1 MTKVSVIGLFC
12 TGREVSD
19 GQSIKTR
26 IITEELEKAL
36 GAQNV
41 HRIDTYGWKKH
52 PVRLFSNS
60 IRAVLQSEN
69 VIFMTDAGGIKIFPW
84 LLLGANLFC
93 RHKLHY
99 VVVGAWLVSYLENQ
113 PLIAAFLRRFDTL
126 FVETTVLK
134 EGLER
139 LGFRNV
145 RLMPNCK
152 PLEILSR
159 EQLAAEQMEPYRFCT
174 FSRVMREKGIEDA
187 IDAVR
192 AVNERF
198 GRTVCT
204 LDIYGQVDESQK
216 EWFDAL
222 QADFTGEIRYRGI
235 VPYAESV
242 DTIKGCHAL
251 LFPTRF
257 YTEGIP
263 GTIIDAYAAGVPV
276 ICARWE
282 SFSDVVDEGITGWGY
297 AFGESGA
304 LTKLV
309 FEAVTEPDLLRNMK
323 ENCLKKANDYLPEQ
337 VMDILLRELS

>member
-36 GAQNV
+36 GAQHV
-41 HRIDTYGWKKH
+41 RRIDTYGWKKH
-52 PVRLFSNS
+52 PVKLFTDSV
-60 IRAVLQSEN
+60 RAVLQSEN
-69 VIFMTDAGGIKIFPW
+69 VVFMTDAGGIKIFPW
-84 LLLGANLFC
+84 LLRGANLFC

-99 VVVGAWLVSYLENQ
+99 VVVGAWLVSYLEKQ
-113 PLIAAFLRRFDTL
+113 PLIAAFLRRFDTI

-152 PLEILSR
+152 PLEILPR
-159 EQLAAEQMEPYRFCT
+159 EQLTAAQTEPYRFCT

-192 AVNERF
+192 AVNQRF

-204 LDIYGQVDESQK
+204 LDIYGHVDDSQK
-216 EWFDAL
+216 DWFDGL
-222 QADFTGEIRYRGI
+222 RADFSEEIHYRGI
-235 VPYAESV
+235 IPYAESV
-242 DTIKGCHAL
+242 DTIKDCHAL

-276 ICARWE
+276 ISARWE

-297 AFGESGA
+297 AFNEPDA

-309 FEAVTEPDLLRNMK
+309 YEAVTAPDTLCHMK

>member
-36 GAQNV
+36 GAQRV
-41 HRIDTYGWKKH
+41 RRVDTYGWKKH
-52 PVRLFSNS
+52 PVKLFADSV
-60 IRAVLQSEN
+60 RAVFQSEN
-69 VIFMTDAGGIKIFPW
+69 VVFMTDAGGIKIFPW
-84 LLLGANLFC
+84 LLRGANLFC

-99 VVVGAWLVSYLENQ
+99 VVVGAWLVSYLEKQ
-113 PLIAAFLRRFDTL
+113 PLIAAFLRRFDAI

-152 PLEILSR
+152 PLEILTR
-159 EQLAAEQMEPYRFCT
+159 EQLTAEQTEPYRFCT

-187 IDAVR
+187 VDAVR
-192 AVNERF
+192 AVNCQL
-198 GRTVCT
+198 GRTACT
-204 LDIYGQVDESQK
+204 LDIYGHVDDSQRD
-216 EWFDAL
+216 WFDGLRAN
-222 QADFTGEIRYRGI
+222 FPEEIHYRGI
-235 VPYAESV
+235 IPYAESV

-276 ICARWE
+276 ISARWE

-297 AFGESGA
+297 AFNEPGA

-309 FEAVTEPDLLRNMK
+309 YEAVTAPDTLRNMK
-323 ENCLKKANDYLPEQ
+323 ENCLKKANDYLPGQ

>member
-12 TGREVSD
+12 AGREVSD

-26 IITEELEKAL
+26 IITDELEKAL
-36 GAQNV
+36 GAQCV
-41 HRIDTYGWKKH
+41 RRIDTYGWKKH
-52 PVRLFSNS
+52 PVRLFSDS

-152 PLEILSR
+152 PLEILPK
-159 EQLAAEQMEPYRFCT
+159 EQLDVELAEPYRFCT
-174 FSRVMREKGIEDA
+174 FSRVMQEKGIEDA

-204 LDIYGQVDESQK
+204 LDIYGPVDEKQK

-222 QADFTGEIRYRGI
+222 QADFSGEIHYRGI
-235 VPYAESV
+235 IPYSESV
-242 DTIKGCHAL
+242 DTIKACNAL

-282 SFSDVVDEGITGWGY
+282 SFSDVVDEGITGWSY
-297 AFGESGA
+297 AFGESEE

-309 FEAVTEPDLLRNMK
+309 YEAVTAPDILRNMK

>member
-12 TGREVSD
+12 AGREVSD

-26 IITEELEKAL
+26 IITDELEKAL
-36 GAQNV
+36 GAQCV
-41 HRIDTYGWKKH
+41 RRIDTYGWKKH
-52 PVRLFSNS
+52 PVRLFSDS

-152 PLEILSR
+152 PLEILPK
-159 EQLAAEQMEPYRFCT
+159 EQLDVELAEPYRFCT
-174 FSRVMREKGIEDA
+174 FSRVMQEKGIEDA

-204 LDIYGQVDESQK
+204 LDIYGPVDEKQK

-222 QADFTGEIRYRGI
+222 QADFSGEIHYRGI
-235 VPYAESV
+235 IPYTESV
-242 DTIKGCHAL
+242 DTIKACNAL

-282 SFSDVVDEGITGWGY
+282 SFSDVVDEGITGWSY
-297 AFGESGA
+297 AFGESEE

-309 FEAVTEPDLLRNMK
+309 YEAVTAPDILRNMK

>member
-1 MTKVSVIGLFC
+1 MKKLAIIGKYCFSG
-12 TGREVSD
+12 TAAD

-26 IITEELEKAL
+26 ILTQELEKVF
-36 GAQNV
+36 GCEV
-41 HRIDTYGWKKH
+41 ITSIDTYGWKRA
-52 PVRLFSNS
+52 PLQLFALS
-60 IRAVLQSEN
+60 IRAVWGSKN
-69 VIFMTDAGGIKIFPW
+69 IIFMTDAGGIKIFPW

-93 RHKLHY
+93 CHKLHY

-139 LGFRNV
+139 LGFQNV

-152 PLEILSR
+152 PLEILPK
-159 EQLAAEQMEPYRFCT
+159 EQLDVELTEPYRFCT

-192 AVNERF
+192 AVNQRF
-198 GRTVCT
+198 GRIVCT
-204 LDIYGQVDESQK
+204 LDIYGQVDESQTD
-216 EWFDAL
+216 WFDEL
-222 QADFTGEIRYRGI
+222 RADFTGEIHYRGI
-235 VPYAESV
+235 IPYAESV

-276 ICARWE
+276 ICTRWE
-282 SFSDVVDEGITGWGY
+282 SFSDVVDEGITGWSY
-297 AFGESGA
+297 AFGESEE

-309 FEAVTEPDLLRNMK
+309 YEAVTGPDILRNMK
-323 ENCLKKANDYLPEQ
+323 ENCLKKANDYLPGQ

>member
-36 GAQNV
+36 GAQHV
-41 HRIDTYGWKKH
+41 RRIDTYGWKKH
-52 PVRLFSNS
+52 PVKLFADSV
-60 IRAVLQSEN
+60 RAVLQSEN
-69 VIFMTDAGGIKIFPW
+69 VVFMTDAGGIKIFPW

-99 VVVGAWLVSYLENQ
+99 VVVGAWLVSYLEKQ
-113 PLIAAFLRRFDTL
+113 PLIAAFLRRFDTI

-134 EGLER
+134 EGLEG

-152 PLEILSR
+152 PLEILPR
-159 EQLAAEQMEPYRFCT
+159 EQLTGEQTEPYRFCT

-187 IDAVR
+187 VDAVR
-192 AVNERF
+192 AVNCQL
-198 GRTVCT
+198 GRTACT
-204 LDIYGQVDESQK
+204 LDIYGHVDDSQRD
-216 EWFDAL
+216 WFDAL
-222 QADFTGEIRYRGI
+222 RADFSEDIHYRGI
-235 VPYAESV
+235 IPYAESV

-276 ICARWE
+276 ISARWE

-297 AFGESGA
+297 AFNEPGA

-309 FEAVTEPDLLRNMK
+309 YEAVTAPDTLRNMK
-323 ENCLKKANDYLPEQ
+323 ENCLKKANDYLPGQ